1 LNRRTSVT
9 AVVAWQSRLIWLAL
23 ALTPVL
29 VLRSAAEP
37 FQLPK
42 ATFVLLLAVAM
53 GVLLI
58 ARFLEE
64 GRVHVTRTVFLP
76 AFALYIIS
84 AVVVTATS
92 SAPRISVWGEYRYF
106 VGSALLIGIAVL
118 VFALLLDPG
127 AAQYRT
133 VAYAAAAGAIPVVL
147 YAVLQTL
154 GADPF
159 EWTGDVS
166 GVFSTM
172 AGPNFLAGYL
182 VVVFPI
188 VLALAFMPANPAWLR
203 VATGI
208 LALMTALMVL
218 PTASFQGPVG
228 IAAGAVLPLG
238 LLLRRRLGAM
248 RACVAGLGLLIAA
261 GATIVLLR
269 GRLMAEIADGLRE
282 RTMMWKAA
290 LNIFREEPIVGSGLS
305 TYGIVFTPNRPPEH
319 AQFGFVNPEQAH
331 NVALNHLA
339 EGGLVLFIPWM
350 ITVAVVAYLLVSG
363 LRRHEGERQLLLA
376 GFGGAWLAYQAQALV
391 SIDMPM
397 TVLLHWLA
405 AAVIAGLAAPGGDRW
420 IWVTPKM
427 KKASRLRAI
436 GRGAATIGALGLV
449 WFIIM
454 PLRADIAA
462 LSGFRAVNSGEARTG
477 LERIESATTLAP
489 SRATYWLLLASARE
503 TQGDDRG
510 ALEAL
515 ETAASLDAGSSS
527 QALAAGRFADR
538 TGDLERATAWYEEA
552 LARDPFNV
560 EVLERTANYLN
571 SIGEFERENQL
582 RVRVDELQRTRA
594 AFP

>member
-1 LNRRTSVT
+1 LSRRSSVNS
-9 AVVAWQSRLIWLAL
+9 VVAWQWRLIWVAL

-42 ATFVLLLAVAM
+42 ATFVLLVAVALA
-53 GVLLI
+53 VLLI
-58 ARFLEE
+58 ARFLEK

-84 AVVVTATS
+84 AVVVTVTS
-92 SAPRISVWGEYRYF
+92 SAPRISLWGEYRYF

-118 VFALLLDPG
+118 VFAVLLDPG
-127 AAQYRT
+127 VAPYRT
-133 VAYAAAAGAIPVVL
+133 VAYAAAAGAVPVVL
-147 YAVLQTL
+147 YALLQAL

-188 VLALAFMPANPAWLR
+188 VLTLAFLPANPAWLK
-203 VATGI
+203 VATGV
-208 LALMTALMVL
+208 LAFVTALMVL

-228 IAAGAVLPLG
+228 LAAGAAVPLG

-248 RACVAGLGLLIAA
+248 RAGVAGLGLLIAA

-269 GRLMAEIADGLRE
+269 ARLMAEIADGLRE

-305 TYGIVFTPNRPPEH
+305 TYGIFFTPNRPPEH

-339 EGGLVLFIPWM
+339 EGGLVLFIPW
-350 ITVAVVAYLLVSG
+350 IVTVAVVAYLLVVG

-376 GFGGAWLAYQAQALV
+376 GFGGAWLAYQVQALV

-397 TVLLHWLA
+397 TVLLHWVS
-405 AAVIAGLAAPGGDRW
+405 AAVIAGLAAPVGHRW
-420 IWVTPKM
+420 TWELPRAA
-427 KKASRLRAI
+427 KAPRVRST
-436 GRGAATIGALGLV
+436 GRVAASVGALVLA

-454 PLRADIAA
+454 PLRADMAA
-462 LSGFRAVNSGEARTG
+462 LSGFRAVNGGDTRIG
-477 LERIESATTLAP
+477 LERIESATERAP
-489 SRATYWLLLASARE
+489 RRATYWLLLASARE
-503 TQGDDRG
+503 IQGDERG

-515 ETAASLDAGSSS
+515 EIAATLDAGSSR

-538 TGDLERATAWYEEA
+538 VGDLERATAWYEEA
-552 LARDPFNV
+552 LARDAHNV
-560 EVLERTANYLN
+560 AVLERAADFFN
-571 SIGEFERENQL
+571 SIGEFGREERL
-582 RVRVDELQRTRA
+582 RERAEELERSQTA
-594 AFP
+594 SL